1 MPLALKGQ
9 RIEVIELTPEIVVDA
24 ANLPGSFHPDPADR
38 LIVATARAH
47 GATLLTTDAKIL
59 AYPHVQTL

>member
-1 MPLALKGQ
+1 MFG
-9 RIEVIELTPEIVVDA
+9 LTPEIAIDA

-59 AYPHVQTL
+59 AYSHVSTL